1 MSSQIPTIRTKDK
14 ATMKKED
21 IIQTGKNVL
30 EIESQAVKRLASRLD
45 DNFAKAVDLLSQARS
60 RVIVMGMGKSGIV
73 GRKIASTLAS
83 CGTPAL
89 FIHPAEAGHGDLGMI
104 VKKDILIIISY
115 SGDTREIVDLLAF
128 VKRIGIKLICITGNP
143 KSKLAQYS
151 DIVLEAWVEKEAE
164 PSGMVP
170 SASSTAALAL
180 GDALAIALMRK
191 KGFSEQDFAFVHPKG
206 QAGKKLLKIKALMHK
221 GRQIP
226 SVDPDTPMKEVL
238 KEISEKKLGMTCV
251 LDKNKRLLGIVT
263 DGDLRRMLQKHGNVF
278 LEKSAKDCMTPD
290 PATIDKEDLA
300 TKALNIMEGRK
311 ITSLVVINTG
321 GGVEGLIH
329 LHDLWRTEMF

>member
-1 MSSQIPTIRTKDK
+1 MSSQPTIGIKGRTE
-14 ATMKKED
+14 MKKED

-30 EIESQAVKRLASRLD
+30 EIEADAVKRLASRLD
-45 DNFAKAVDLLSQARS
+45 DHFAGAIDLLSQASS

-73 GRKIASTLAS
+73 GRKIASTLSS

-104 VKKDILIIISY
+104 VKQDILIIISY
-115 SGDTREIVDLLAF
+115 SGDTREIIDLLSF
-128 VKRIGIKLICITGNP
+128 VKRIGVKLICITGNP
-143 KSKLAQYS
+143 SSKLAQYS

-164 PSGMVP
+164 PSGMIP
-170 SASSTAALAL
+170 TASSTAALAL

-221 GRQIP
+221 GRQVP
-226 SVDPDTPMKEVL
+226 SVNPDTPMKEVL
-238 KEISEKKLGMTCV
+238 AEISAKKLGMTCV
-251 LDKNKRLLGIVT
+251 IDTTKGLVGIIT
-263 DGDLRRMLQKHGNVF
+263 DGDLRRMVQKYRQAF
-278 LEKSAKDCMTPD
+278 LDKSAKDCMTAHPV
-290 PATIDKEDLA
+290 TIDKEDLA
-300 TKALNIMEGRK
+300 TRALNIMEERK
-311 ITSLVVINTG
+311 ITSLVVTNTD

>member
-1 MSSQIPTIRTKDK
+1 MSTIRIKDI

-21 IIQTGKNVL
+21 IIQTGKNVM
-30 EIESQAVKRLASRLD
+30 EIESQAVKRLAARLD
-45 DNFAKAVDLLSQARS
+45 DNFAKAIDLLSQASS

-104 VKKDILIIISY
+104 VKQDILIIISY
-115 SGDTREIVDLLAF
+115 SGDTREIIDLLAF
-128 VKRIGIKLICITGNP
+128 VKRIGVMLICITGNP
-143 KSKLAQYS
+143 KSKLAQHS
-151 DIVLEAWVEKEAE
+151 DVVLEAWVEKEAE

-170 SASSTAALAL
+170 TASSTAALAL

-206 QAGKKLLKIKALMHK
+206 QAGKKLLKIKALMHR
-221 GRQIP
+221 GGQVP
-226 SVDPDTPMKEVL
+226 SVGPNAPMEDVL
-238 KEISEKKLGMTCV
+238 REISGKKLGMTCV
-251 LDKNKRLLGIVT
+251 IDKHKILQGIIT
-263 DGDLRRMLQKHGNVF
+263 DGDLRRMLQKHGKTF
-278 LEKSAKDCMTPD
+278 LEKSAKDCMTAHPV
-290 PATIDKEDLA
+290 TIDKDDLA
-300 TKALNIMEGRK
+300 TKALNIMEERK
-311 ITSLVVINTG
+311 ITALVVTNTE

>member
-1 MSSQIPTIRTKDK
+1 
-14 ATMKKED
+14 MKKED

-45 DNFAKAVDLLSQARS
+45 DNFAEAIDLLSQASS

-89 FIHPAEAGHGDLGMI
+89 FIHPAEAAHGDLGMI
-104 VKKDILIIISY
+104 VKEDILIVISY

-128 VKRIGIKLICITGNP
+128 VKRIGVKVICITGNLA
-143 KSKLAQYS
+143 SKLAQYS
-151 DIVLEAWVEKEAE
+151 DTVLEAWVEKEAE

-170 SASSTAALAL
+170 TASSTAALAL

-206 QAGKKLLKIKALMHK
+206 QAGKKLLKIEALMHK
-221 GRQIP
+221 GGQVP
-226 SVDPDTPMKEVL
+226 SVNPNTPMKEVL
-238 KEISEKKLGMTCV
+238 EEISEKRLGMTCV
-251 LDKNKRLLGIVT
+251 LDKNEKLLGIIT
-263 DGDLRRMLQKHGNVF
+263 DGDLRRMLQQHGSDF
-278 LEKSAKDCMTPD
+278 LEKSAKECMTKH
-290 PATIDKEDLA
+290 PATINKEDLA
-300 TKALNIMEGRK
+300 TKALNIMEERK
-311 ITSLVVINTG
+311 ITSLVVTNTE

>member
-1 MSSQIPTIRTKDK
+1 MPTIRTKDK

-30 EIESQAVKRLASRLD
+30 EIESQAVKRLASHLD

-170 SASSTAALAL
+170 TASSTAALAL

-221 GRQIP
+221 GGQVP
-226 SVDPDTPMKEVL
+226 SVGPDTPMKEVL
-238 KEISEKKLGMTCV
+238 EEISEKKLGMTCV
-251 LDKNKRLLGIVT
+251 LDKNKRLLGIIT
-263 DGDLRRMLQKHGNVF
+263 DGDLRRMLQKHGNAF
-278 LEKSAKDCMTPD
+278 IEKSALDCMTPD

-311 ITSLVVINTG
+311 ITSLVVINTEG
-321 GGVEGLIH
+321 GMEGLIH